1 MKPASSFAL
10 MSLTAVFASF
20 GAGNVDGLVDRAGTP
35 ATDGWLVVNEDND
48 HFFKLGDE
56 WQTKEGLERYLDI
69 VLKGPVTH
77 FFMCV
82 NGQRTSYDSKTWEPI
97 WAGLNDIARKD
108 TATAPDGT
116 HDRWAVNAKKF
127 FDAGIDP
134 YEVWT
139 KRCREKGASPWIS
152 MRMNDVHYLA
162 ESNYFRNT
170 TFCRTR
176 RDLRRVPESR
186 KGGTDFALD
195 FAQKEVRDYTY
206 AQFCEIAGRWDAD
219 GIEMDWMRDPHCLR
233 PGRERADAHCLT
245 EFMRAARRETK
256 RISAARGRPLKLSVR
271 LPRSPAK
278 ALALGFDID
287 VWLRDGLV
295 DLVVGSSSYLPDP
308 DLPVADWMRF
318 CREHNPSV
326 PFLPCLDCCELRDAA
341 AFRALAAR
349 YRAGGA
355 KGLYL
360 FNAPYVGALDSDG
373 RKHGED
379 TFAVICAKGL

>member
-1 MKPASSFAL
+1 MEMLAGVAKMRLLAAIAAVWTAGCAL
-10 MSLTAVFASF
+10 A
-20 GAGNVDGLVDRAGTP
+20 D
-35 ATDGWLVVNEDND
+35 TDGWLVVNEDND

-56 WQTKEGLERYLDI
+56 WQTREGLERYLDI

-82 NGQRTSYDSKTWEPI
+82 NGQRTSYGSKTWEPI
-97 WAGLNDIARKD
+97 WAGLDDLARKD
-108 TATAPDGT
+108 TATASDGT

-127 FDAGIDP
+127 FDAGVDP

-139 KRCREKGASPWIS
+139 KCCRAKGVSPWIS
-152 MRMNDVHYLA
+152 MRMNDVHYLTA
-162 ESNYFRNT
+162 SNYFRNT

-176 RDLRRVPESR
+176 RDLRRVPESHNR
-186 KGGTDFALD
+186 GADFALD
-195 FAQKEVRDYTY
+195 FAHKEVRDYTF
-206 AQFCEIAGRWDAD
+206 AQFREIAGRWDVD
-219 GIEMDWMRDPHCLR
+219 GIEMDWMRDPHCLK
-233 PGRERADAHCLT
+233 PGRERADAHYLT
-245 EFMRAARRETK
+245 EFMRAARQETE
-256 RISAARGRPLKLSVR
+256 RVSVARGRRLKLSVR
-271 LPRSPAK
+271 LPRSPEK
-278 ALALGFDID
+278 AIELGFE
-287 VWLRDGLV
+287 VEAWLREQLV

-318 CREHNPSV
+318 CRSHNPDV
-326 PFLPCLDCCELRDAA
+326 LFLPCLDCCELRDAA

-379 TFAVICAKGL
+379 TFAVICAEGL

>member
-1 MKPASSFAL
+1 

-20 GAGNVDGLVDRAGTP
+20 GAGNVDGLVGRARTP
-35 ATDGWLVVNEDND
+35 ATDGWLLLNEDND

-77 FFMCV
+77 FFICV

-97 WAGLNDIARKD
+97 WAGLCDIARPD
-108 TATAPDGT
+108 TATAQDGT

-127 FDAGIDP
+127 FDVGIDP
-134 YEVWT
+134 YELWA
-139 KRCREKGASPWIS
+139 KRCREKGVSPWIS

-162 ESNYFRNT
+162 KSNYFRNT

-176 RDLRRVPESR
+176 RDLRRVPESE
-186 KGGTDFALD
+186 KGGVDFALD
-195 FAQKEVRDYTY
+195 FAQKEVRDYTF
-206 AQFCEIAGRWDAD
+206 AQFCEIAGRWNAD

-233 PGRERADAHCLT
+233 PGRERADAHYLT

-318 CREHNPSV
+318 CREHKRWTHGSAVSEGFIRAVFSV
-326 PFLPCLDCCELRDAA
+326 PRTRASVFSVVDALQNCLHPSSL
-341 AFRALAAR
+341 
-349 YRAGGA
+349 
-355 KGLYL
+355 GL
-360 FNAPYVGALDSDG
+360 G
-373 RKHGED
+373 R
-379 TFAVICAKGL
+379 VI

>member
-1 MKPASSFAL
+1 
-10 MSLTAVFASF
+10 MSIAKIVLKVAIATVWTAGSVFA
-20 GAGNVDGLVDRAGTP
+20 G
-35 ATDGWLVVNEDND
+35 TDGWLVVNEDND

-56 WQTKEGLERYLDI
+56 WQTREGLERYLDI

-97 WAGLNDIARKD
+97 WAGLNDLARKD
-108 TATAPDGT
+108 TATASDGT

-127 FDAGIDP
+127 FDVGVDP

-139 KRCREKGASPWIS
+139 KRCRTKGVSPWIS
-152 MRMNDVHYLA
+152 MRMNDVHYLTS
-162 ESNYFRNT
+162 SNYFRNT

-176 RDLRRVPESR
+176 RELRRVPESQN
-186 KGGTDFALD
+186 GGADFALD
-195 FAQKEVRDYTY
+195 FSHKEVRDYTF
-206 AQFCEIAGRWDAD
+206 AQFCEVAGKWDAD
-219 GIEMDWMRDPHCLR
+219 GIELDWMRDPHCLK
-233 PGRERADAHCLT
+233 PGRERADAHYLT
-245 EFMRAARRETK
+245 EFMRAARRETE
-256 RISAARGRPLKLSVR
+256 RISAVRGRPLRLSVR
-271 LPRSPAK
+271 LPRSPTK
-278 ALALGFDID
+278 AIELGFEVE
-287 VWLRDGLV
+287 VWLRECLV

-308 DLPVADWMRF
+308 DLPVAEWMRF
-318 CREHNPSV
+318 CREHNPDV

-349 YRAGGA
+349 YRADGA

-379 TFAVICAKGL
+379 TFAIVCAEGL